1 MATAGYYV
9 YITTN
14 ANRTVLYT
22 GVTDN
27 LTRRLDEHR
36 QMRPGT
42 FTSRYGVCRL
52 INFEKLTDIR
62 AAISREKEI
71 KGWRHSKKVRLIE
84 ELNPYW
90 KFLDEEL

>member
-1 MATAGYYV
+1 MGAEYYV

-14 ANRTVLYT
+14 VNRTVLYT

-42 FTSRYGVCRL
+42 FTSRYGVNRL
-52 INFEKLTDIR
+52 VYFEKLADIQ
-62 AAISREKEI
+62 AAICREKEI
-71 KGWRHSKKVRLIE
+71 KGWRRSKKERLIE
-84 ELNPYW
+84 QLNPFW
-90 KFLDEEL
+90 RFLDEAL